1 MPDRSRLH
9 LTTTTTRHYSIFIYM
24 KGNRTAIFT
33 GTFDPFT
40 IGHASIIER
49 ALPLFDRIVVGV
61 AAGKLKQAG
70 ADVEERTR
78 TISHLYAHEP
88 RIETVAYNDLTIDLA
103 KRVAADCII
112 RGVRSAKD
120 FEYERDQAEINRRL
134 SGIETLLLFAEPGL
148 AAISS
153 SLVRE
158 LRYFGHPAD
167 GFLPRPSA
175 PDSPAENPDNPKS
188 QSQP

>member
-1 MPDRSRLH
+1 MPDRL
-9 LTTTTTRHYSIFIYM
+9 RHISQPSQPVITLFIYM

-49 ALPLFDRIVVGV
+49 TLPLFDRIVVGV

-78 TISHLYAHEP
+78 TIARLYAHEP
-88 RIETVAYNDLTIDLA
+88 RIKAVAYNDLTIDLA

-158 LRYFGHPAD
+158 LRHFGHPAD
-167 GFLPRPSA
+167 DFLPRPA
-175 PDSPAENPDNPKS
+175 LPDSSADNPDNPES